1 MNFRTHSNFKESTP
15 DEEQIA
21 GLVGSLN
28 NYSNPSHGEAWNVAT
43 GAEINGNII
52 NGLLP
57 ARKYATE
64 RVQQFT
70 KKRLLSRKVN
80 NAYNALL

>member
-1 MNFRTHSNFKESTP
+1 M
-15 DEEQIA
+15 
-21 GLVGSLN
+21 
-28 NYSNPSHGEAWNVAT
+28 AT
-43 GAEINGNII
+43 AAEINGNII

-64 RVQQFT
+64 RVEQFT
-70 KKRLLSRKVN
+70 KKRLLSREVN